1 MLTRAPLA
9 PTPEQ
14 TDPQSDSRM
23 ALISTAELAGRLGD
37 PKLRVL
43 DARWYLDPNKKAI
56 DAYSVGHIRGALFA
70 DLDHDFAGPGGQRGG
85 PLGRHPFPSSA
96 QVQNVLRLYGI
107 TQGVKVV
114 AYDDASGAMA
124 ARVWFVLKA
133 NGFDDCDVL
142 DGGITKWIAEGREIT
157 DQPPSISTM
166 TDFVVSPRPELVL
179 AKADLVAQ
187 KDTALVLDARSAER
201 YRGDAEPI
209 DPRAGHIPGALNAPY
224 TLNLT
229 AESNPVFKPASELRA
244 HFESLGV
251 SEREEPIVYCG
262 SGITATHNLLALHLA
277 GFKGRLYAGSWSEW
291 SSDASLPIATGGK
304 P

>member
-1 MLTRAPLA
+1 
-9 PTPEQ
+9 
-14 TDPQSDSRM
+14 M
-23 ALISTAELAGRLGD
+23 ALISTAELAGQLGD

-43 DARWYLDPNKKAI
+43 DARWYLDPNKRAI
-56 DAYSVGHIRGALFA
+56 DAYSVGHIRGAFFA

-96 QVQNVLRLYGI
+96 QVQKVLRLYGI

-179 AKADLVAQ
+179 TKADLVAQ
-187 KDTALVLDARSAER
+187 KDAALLLDARSPER

-209 DPRAGHIPGALNAPY
+209 DLRAGHIPGALNAPY

-229 AESNPVFKPASELRA
+229 ADSNPVFKPPSELRA
-244 HFESLGV
+244 QFESLGV

-262 SGITATHNLLALHLA
+262 SGITAAHNLLALHLA
-277 GFKGRLYAGSWSEW
+277 GFDGRLYAGSWSEW
-291 SSDASLPIATGGK
+291 SSDASLPIATGDK